1 VARAIISLSLQNLY
15 IERLESMKALTR
27 KMTLSI
33 STLAVAFGMFFVSV
47 PRANAT
53 VYRCTLIGCDAT
65 YCYYLCTPISE

>member
-1 VARAIISLSLQNLY
+1 
-15 IERLESMKALTR
+15 MKAVTR
-27 KMTLSI
+27 KMTFSI

-47 PRANAT
+47 PKANAT